1 MCGRPI
7 TAGSAPSGRVP
18 NSRHEK
24 TCLCENKRFRTG
36 IAIATAKP
44 TRAEMITATPNRHFA
59 NPTLRRWSRRAFL
72 SGSAPCPSASRDG
85 WIRLSRRAMACSFEV
100 TLASEDASGL
110 PVARAALDSV
120 DRVEDQLTIFRDTSA
135 VAEINRRA
143 ALEPVAID
151 RALFDLLR
159 ECTDIYRATDGA
171 FDITSTPLSRT
182 WGFLQR
188 QGQLPSPQ
196 AIDAARMDVGLD
208 AVLLDQNSL
217 TVRFTRTGVELN
229 LGAIGKGF
237 ALDRA
242 GADLRA
248 AGMTHALLS
257 AGRSSLLAV
266 GGREGGWWID
276 LISPNTDRPLAEV
289 RLHDAALG
297 TSGAG
302 QQFVDVEGVRYG
314 HIIDPRSG
322 WPAAGILSSTVIA
335 DCAATADALS
345 TAFFIGGAA
354 LAREYCASHSDVMA
368 IITPE
373 GQRTPIVIGHHPGA
387 RLEIA

>member
-1 MCGRPI
+1 
-7 TAGSAPSGRVP
+7 
-18 NSRHEK
+18 
-24 TCLCENKRFRTG
+24 
-36 IAIATAKP
+36 
-44 TRAEMITATPNRHFA
+44 
-59 NPTLRRWSRRAFL
+59 
-72 SGSAPCPSASRDG
+72 
-85 WIRLSRRAMACSFEV
+85 
-100 TLASEDASGL
+100 
-110 PVARAALDSV
+110 
-120 DRVEDQLTIFRDTSA
+120 
-135 VAEINRRA
+135 
-143 ALEPVAID
+143 
-151 RALFDLLR
+151 
-159 ECTDIYRATDGA
+159 
-171 FDITSTPLSRT
+171 
-182 WGFLQR
+182 
-188 QGQLPSPQ
+188 
-196 AIDAARMDVGLD
+196 MDVGLD

-266 GGREGGWWID
+266 GGRDGGWWID
-276 LISPNTDRPLAEV
+276 VISPNTDRPLAEV

-335 DCAATADALS
+335 DGAATADALS